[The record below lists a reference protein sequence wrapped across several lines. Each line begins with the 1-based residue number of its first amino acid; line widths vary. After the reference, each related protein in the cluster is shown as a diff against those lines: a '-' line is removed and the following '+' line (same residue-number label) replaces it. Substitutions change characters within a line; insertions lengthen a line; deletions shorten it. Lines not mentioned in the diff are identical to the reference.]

1 VVLIATPP
9 ATMSCLAAM
18 SSVVLVA
25 VPFDPICWNP
35 LAILVPV
42 TVPPVTN
49 CPPLPAMTVPIA

>member
-1 VVLIATPP
+1 VVPIATPP
-9 ATMSCLAAM
+9 ETMSCLAAT

-42 TVPPVTN
+42 TVPPVFQ
-49 CPPLPAMTVPIA
+49 LPTFSRMV